1 MTKQFYRIV
10 QVCVVLATAFFLNA
24 CNSTMQTYK
33 QGLKKYENG
42 EYDLA
47 IKDLKKALE
56 GNYEPA
62 ATNHLI
68 AESYRL
74 SNRFAEALPFY
85 QKALDAGFAEPS
97 ARFDYAYALKTAG
110 EYTAASEQ
118 FALYAKADNARES
131 LRERALREIETIR
144 IIDRLAQN
152 NEDIKIHN
160 LSVNTA
166 GTEYTS
172 GILGDELVFSA
183 SKKEKIYKN
192 NGQPMLGLYKM
203 KISSDPAQSGNN
215 STLFSNNIQ
224 APEANE
230 GSPAFSPDGTT
241 MVFARGNTGKKK
253 GTADVDLYI
262 SRFANG
268 QWSEARPL
276 PVNDSLAWDGSPA
289 FSRDGKTLY
298 FASNRPG
305 GQGGLDIYRTNMDAS
320 GRFSKPVN
328 MGKDINTAGDE
339 MFPYVA
345 ADGKLYFASDGHPGL
360 GKLDLFVAIRSQ
372 GVITVQNMGLP
383 FNSPQDDFGLIFY
396 EDDTNGFFT
405 SNRTGGK
412 GDDDIYFFT
421 YPVEE
426 DTPDSTT
433 IAKVPNNPNFIDG
446 KLKTVRYYL
455 EGDVI
460 SNAATGYPI
469 DSATVKIMSDTSEIA
484 LAQFVTGKPG
494 TFGKF
499 RLEEGQ
505 DYILFTERP
514 GYLSKRTP
522 FTMAGKNIP
531 LIFLDKA
538 ETDTTYRV
546 TIRLD
551 SLELNKTFV
560 LENIYYDLDKH
571 DIRPDAAIE
580 LNKLVEILQDN
591 PSLTIELSSHT
602 DARATDSYNMALSQR
617 RAESAVN
624 YLISRGIDADRMIAK
639 GYGERQLI
647 VPNARTEEE
656 HQRNRRTEF
665 TILSY

>member
-10 QVCVVLATAFFLNA
+10 QVCVILATAFFFNA
-24 CNSTMQTYK
+24 CSSPMQTYK

-56 GNYEPA
+56 ANHEPA
-62 ATNHLI
+62 GTNHLI
-68 AESYRL
+68 AEAYRL
-74 SNRFAEALPFY
+74 SNRYTEAIPFY
-85 QKALDAGFAEPS
+85 QKALDAGIADPYT
-97 ARFDYAYALKTAG
+97 RFNYAYALKTAG

-118 FALYAKADNARES
+118 FTLYAKAENTKES

-144 IIDRLAQN
+144 IIDRLAQKN
-152 NEDIKIHN
+152 DDVQIHN
-160 LSVNTA
+160 IAVNTP

-183 SKKEKIYKN
+183 SKKEKLYKN
-192 NGQPMLGLYKM
+192 NGLPMLGVYKM

-215 STLFSNNIQ
+215 STLFSSNIL
-224 APEANE
+224 AGEANE
-230 GSPAFSPDGTT
+230 GSPTFSPDGNI

-253 GTADVDLYI
+253 GSADVDLYM

-268 QWSEARPL
+268 QWSEPRAL

-328 MGKDINTAGDE
+328 MGKDINTQGDE

-360 GKLDLFVAIRSQ
+360 GKLDLFVASRSQ
-372 GVITVQNMGLP
+372 GVITVQNLGLP

-405 SNRTGGK
+405 SNRPGGK

-421 YPVEE
+421 YAPEGE
-426 DTPDSTT
+426 TPDSTV
-433 IAKVPNNPNFIDG
+433 IVKVPDNPNYIDG
-446 KLKTVRYYL
+446 KLKTISYFL
-455 EGDVI
+455 EGNVI
-460 SNAATGYPI
+460 SNTTNGIPI
-469 DSATVKIMSDTSEIA
+469 DSAKIRILSDTSDIP
-484 LAQFVTGKPG
+484 LAEYITGKPG

-499 RLEEGQ
+499 KLEEGQ
-505 DYILFTERP
+505 DYVIYTERP

-560 LENIYYDLDKH
+560 LENIYYDLDKY

-591 PSLTIELSSHT
+591 PTLTIELSSHT
-602 DARATDSYNMALSQR
+602 DSRASDSYNMTLSQR

-624 YLISRGIDADRMIAK
+624 YLISRGIAAERMIAK

-647 VPNARTEEE
+647 IPNAKTEEE

>member
-10 QVCVVLATAFFLNA
+10 QVCVILATAFFLNA

-56 GNYEPA
+56 ANHEPA
-62 ATNHLI
+62 VTSHLI

-74 SNRFAEALPFY
+74 SNRIADAIPFY
-85 QKALDAGFAEPS
+85 QKAIDAGLLEPA
-97 ARFDYAYALKTAG
+97 ARFNYAYALKTAG
-110 EYTAASEQ
+110 EYDAASEQ
-118 FALYAKADNARES
+118 FALYAKAENTKES

-144 IIDRLAQN
+144 IIDRLAQKN
-152 NEDIKIHN
+152 DEVEIHN
-160 LSVNTA
+160 LAVNTA

-172 GILGDELVFSA
+172 GILGDELIFSA
-183 SKKEKIYKN
+183 SKKEKVYKN
-192 NGQPMLGLYKM
+192 NGLPMLGVYKM

-215 STLFSNNIQ
+215 STLFSSNVLL
-224 APEANE
+224 PEANE
-230 GSPAFSPDGTT
+230 GSPVFSSDGNI

-253 GTADVDLYI
+253 GTADVDLYM

-268 QWSEARPL
+268 QWSEPRSL
-276 PVNDSLAWDGSPA
+276 PINDSLAWDGSPA

-298 FASNRPG
+298 FSSNRPG

-328 MGKDINTAGDE
+328 MGKDINTSGNE
-339 MFPYVA
+339 IFPYVA
-345 ADGKLYFASDGHPGL
+345 ADGKLYFSSDGHPGL
-360 GKLDLFVAIRSQ
+360 GNLDLFMAVRSQ

-383 FNSPQDDFGLIFY
+383 FNSPQDDFGLVFY
-396 EDDTNGFFT
+396 EEDTNGFFT
-405 SNRTGGK
+405 SNRPGGK
-412 GDDDIYFFT
+412 GDDDIYFFS
-421 YPVEE
+421 YPVEG
-426 DTPDSTT
+426 DTPDTNM
-433 IAKVPNNPNFIDG
+433 IVRVPDNPNFIDG
-446 KLKTVRYYL
+446 KLKTIRYFL
-455 EGDVI
+455 EGNVI
-460 SNAATGYPI
+460 SNNTQDIPI
-469 DSATVKIMSDTSEIA
+469 DSARVRILSDTSEIP
-484 LAQFVTGKPG
+484 LAEFITGKPG

-499 RLEEGQ
+499 QLDEGQ
-505 DYILFTERP
+505 DYILYTDRP
-514 GYLSKRTP
+514 GYLSKRTQ
-522 FTMAGKNIP
+522 FTMSGKNIP
-531 LIFLDKA
+531 LIFLDQA

-560 LENIYYDLDKH
+560 LENIYYDLDKY

-580 LNKLVEILQDN
+580 LDKLVEILQDN
-591 PSLTIELSSHT
+591 PTLTIELSSHT
-602 DARATDSYNMALSQR
+602 DSRASDSYNMTLSQR

-624 YLISRGIDADRMIAK
+624 YLISRGIAAERMIAK

-647 VPNARTEEE
+647 IPNARTEEE

>member
-10 QVCVVLATAFFLNA
+10 QVCVILATAFFLNA

-56 GNYEPA
+56 ANHEPA
-62 ATNHLI
+62 ATSHLI

-74 SNRFAEALPFY
+74 SNRIADAIPFY
-85 QKALDAGFAEPS
+85 QKAIDAGLLEPA
-97 ARFDYAYALKTAG
+97 ARFNYAYALKTAG
-110 EYTAASEQ
+110 EYAAASEQ
-118 FALYAKADNARES
+118 FTLYAKAENAKES

-144 IIDRLAQN
+144 IIDRLAQKN
-152 NEDIKIHN
+152 DEVEIHN
-160 LSVNTA
+160 LAVNTA

-172 GILGDELVFSA
+172 GILGDELIFSA
-183 SKKEKIYKN
+183 SKKEKVYKN
-192 NGQPMLGLYKM
+192 NGLPMLGVYKM

-215 STLFSNNIQ
+215 SALFSSNVLL
-224 APEANE
+224 PEANE
-230 GSPAFSPDGTT
+230 GSPVFSSDGNI

-253 GTADVDLYI
+253 GTSDVDLYM

-268 QWSEARPL
+268 QWSEPRSL
-276 PVNDSLAWDGSPA
+276 PINDSLAWDGSPA

-298 FASNRPG
+298 FSSNRPG

-328 MGKDINTAGDE
+328 MGKDINTSGNE
-339 MFPYVA
+339 IFPYVA
-345 ADGKLYFASDGHPGL
+345 ADGKLYFSSDGHPGL
-360 GKLDLFVAIRSQ
+360 GNLDLFMAVRSQ

-396 EDDTNGFFT
+396 EEDTNGFFT
-405 SNRTGGK
+405 SNRPGGK
-412 GDDDIYFFT
+412 GDDDIYFFS
-421 YPVEE
+421 YPVEG
-426 DTPDSTT
+426 DTPDTNV
-433 IAKVPNNPNFIDG
+433 IVRVPDNPNFIDG
-446 KLKTVRYYL
+446 KLKTIRYFL
-455 EGDVI
+455 EGNVI
-460 SNAATGYPI
+460 SNNTQDIPI
-469 DSATVKIMSDTSEIA
+469 DSARVRILSDTSEIP
-484 LAQFVTGKPG
+484 LAEFITGKPG

-499 RLEEGQ
+499 QLDEGQ
-505 DYILFTERP
+505 DYVLYTDRP
-514 GYLSKRTP
+514 GYLSKRTQ
-522 FTMAGKNIP
+522 FTMSGKNIP
-531 LIFLDKA
+531 LIFLDQA

-560 LENIYYDLDKH
+560 LENIYYDLDKY

-580 LNKLVEILQDN
+580 LDKLVEILQDN
-591 PSLTIELSSHT
+591 PTLTIELSSHT
-602 DARATDSYNMALSQR
+602 DSRASDSYNMTLSQR

-624 YLISRGIDADRMIAK
+624 YLISRGIATERMIAK

-647 VPNARTEEE
+647 IPNARTEEE